1 MFTTLFNFSREL
13 LETILSR
20 LNNINHLK
28 ENKMTYFQH
37 LKFTM
42 YTGSNM
48 LIGSIAVVIH
58 GIFPIVFV
66 DTASNIIK
74 KLHSKLE
81 KVHSDSNKSE

>member
-1 MFTTLFNFSREL
+1 
-13 LETILSR
+13 
-20 LNNINHLK
+20 
-28 ENKMTYFQH
+28 
-37 LKFTM
+37 M

-58 GIFPIVFV
+58 GICPIVFV